1 MFFNLDDKFDREP
14 TVWDLDIIQ
23 GQEKV
28 LKSKYQVYHACIN

>member
-1 MFFNLDDKFDREP
+1 MFFNLDDKFDRET

-28 LKSKYQVYHACIN
+28 LKSK